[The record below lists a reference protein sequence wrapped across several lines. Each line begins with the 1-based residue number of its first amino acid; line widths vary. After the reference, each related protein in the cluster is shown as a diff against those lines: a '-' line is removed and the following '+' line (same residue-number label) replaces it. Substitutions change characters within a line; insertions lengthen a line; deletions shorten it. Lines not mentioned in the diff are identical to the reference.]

1 DGGATCANRPR
12 RGRRQRAR
20 SGGSPFQ
27 TKSRLVQ
34 LAARSEAPSRPYQR
48 GRESACSGRWRGAA
62 RMVGSGNQ
70 PMMGT
75 EAEQLRR
82 FTPRVIDRDWLVL
95 RDLRTAIAALVSRV
109 ARKGATAL
117 DFGCGSKPYEAI
129 FTAAGVRYLGAD
141 FDGRGD
147 LAVDATGHLQS
158 EDQSADIV
166 LSFQVLE
173 HVRDLRTYFAEAR
186 RVLRPEGS
194 LLLSTHGTGLL
205 HPPPK
210 YHRRWTRQ
218 GLCAEIV
225 SHGFD
230 VVDCI
235 PVVGPLAWTTI
246 VRLTCACYALRRI
259 PFVGLKMSQ

>member
-1 DGGATCANRPR
+1 MPPEQVRRLNPR
-12 RGRRQRAR
+12 
-20 SGGSPFQ
+20 
-27 TKSRLVQ
+27 L
-34 LAARSEAPSRPYQR
+34 
-48 GRESACSGRWRGAA
+48 
-62 RMVGSGNQ
+62 
-70 PMMGT
+70 
-75 EAEQLRR
+75 
-82 FTPRVIDRDWLVL
+82 IDSDWLVL
-95 RDLRTAIAALVSRV
+95 RDLQAAIKALASRI
-109 ARKGATAL
+109 ARKGLTAL

-141 FDGRGD
+141 FDGRGE
-147 LAVDATGHLQS
+147 LAIDSDGHLQS

-194 LLLSTHGTGLL
+194 LLLSTHGTWLF
-205 HPPPK
+205 HPHPED
-210 YHRRWTRQ
+210 HRRWTRQ

-259 PFVGLKMSQ
+259 PFVGLKMSQLLALVMNARAWIEDIITPDWVKNDNACVYLVLARPVAEKSS